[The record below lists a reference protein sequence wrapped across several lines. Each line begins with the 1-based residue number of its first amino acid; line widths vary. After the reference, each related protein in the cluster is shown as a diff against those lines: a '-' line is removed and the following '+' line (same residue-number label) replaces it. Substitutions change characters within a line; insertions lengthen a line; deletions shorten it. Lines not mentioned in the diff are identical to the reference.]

1 MSNLKVNH
9 ITNKGGDYGPVIAG
23 VSTVNSTGAMRVPS
37 GNTGMRVEYSSLKET
52 QIVKD
57 GLILHIDIANPDCYQ
72 YGTGGNKVYD
82 LSGAG
87 VYDFGT
93 PIGDCVYS
101 PDGGGCLE
109 MGRSGRGGIEFPLVD
124 MNGPLALRQ
133 EDQDALTACSW
144 IGEVDMTS
152 SANVVASLWYATN
165 GAGWML
171 AVNEHNR
178 KDARPMPALITSDG
192 ADGSGAWARPG
203 WPSGTISE
211 YDPRTL
217 TYWQTVKSQGE
228 GVGIG
233 TTAAVSKDTFT
244 NLSQT
249 VARWHGPISGA
260 TTPNAWGTH
269 TFINGLKCGMASP
282 ISEHSGWG
290 YTGETGVWAAANREF
305 TIGCTDNS
313 SGSYMKGKI
322 SVVMIYNREL
332 THAEIQQNYNAQR
345 YRFGR

>member
-1 MSNLKVNH
+1 MSNFKVNH
-9 ITNKGGDYGPVIAG
+9 ITNKGGDYGPTIAG
-23 VSTVNSTGAMRVPS
+23 VSTVSSTGAMRIPS

-109 MGRSGRGGIEFPLVD
+109 IGRGARGGIEFPLVD
-124 MNGPLALRQ
+124 MNGPLVLRQ
-133 EDQDALTACSW
+133 EDQDAITVCSW
-144 IGEVDMTS
+144 LGEVDMYS
-152 SANVVASLWYATN
+152 SSNIVASVWYATN
-165 GAGWML
+165 SAGWLL
-171 AVNEHNR
+171 AANEHAR
-178 KDARPMPALITSDG
+178 VGSSRPMPALLTSDG

-217 TYWQTVKSQGE
+217 TYWQTVKSQG
-228 GVGIG
+228 VGIG

-244 NLSQT
+244 HLSQT

-260 TTPNAWGTH
+260 TTSDAWGTH

-282 ISEHSGWG
+282 IGEHSGWG
-290 YTGETGVWAAANREF
+290 YTGETGEWGRFNRKF
-305 TIGCTDNS
+305 HIGCTDNS

-332 THAEIQQNYNAQR
+332 THAEIQQNFNAQH